1 MTLTVKDS
9 GTSREITRAYVRQGG
24 ALRTIREIK
33 VLDGGTLRTVAVFA
47 DPLSVTASGV
57 SGNGTGTSSQTVTT
71 TETTAIV
78 SGGFAPYTY
87 SWTLFTNDGGTPSTA
102 ISPTSA
108 STRFQ
113 KANVA
118 PDATW
123 ADIWQV
129 TVTDAVGGTAT
140 AAISAQFSNFNFGG
154 SA

>member
-1 MTLTVKDS
+1 MPLKIRDS
-9 GTSREITRAYVRQGG
+9 GTLREISRLYIRQSGVNRPI
-24 ALRTIREIK
+24 RTLK

-87 SWTLFTNDGGTPSTA
+87 SWALFTNDGGTPSTA
-102 ISPTSA
+102 ISPSSA

-113 KANVA
+113 KASVA

-123 ADIWQV
+123 TDIWQV